1 MTHTTRTLKFSEFIV
16 AHIAANLTSFDRDT
30 DLLSE
35 DIFGEAIWAPLTK
48 SEKLSIG
55 GDFSYMVKHDLIPF
69 VFVGKTA
76 QNANI
81 YRLK

>member
-1 MTHTTRTLKFSEFIV
+1 MTNPTKKLDFAEFIL
-16 AHIAANLTSFDRDT
+16 AFIATDLPLLERDT
-30 DLLSE
+30 DFLLE
-35 DIFGEAIWAPLTK
+35 DIIGEAIWKPLPK

-55 GDFSYMVKHDLIPF
+55 GNFAYMAKRDLIPF

>member
-1 MTHTTRTLKFSEFIV
+1 MTHTTRKLDFAKFILAFIATDLPLLK
-16 AHIAANLTSFDRDT
+16 RDT
-30 DLLSE
+30 DLLLE
-35 DIFGEAIWAPLTK
+35 DIIGEAIWAPLPK

-55 GDFSYMVKHDLIPF
+55 GDFAYMAKHDLIPF
-69 VFVGKTA
+69 VFVGRTL

>member
-1 MTHTTRTLKFSEFIV
+1 MTNKTRTLNFKDFIL
-16 AHIAANLTSFDRDT
+16 AHIAANLILLERDT
-30 DLLSE
+30 DLHSV
-35 DIFGEAIWAPLTK
+35 DIFGEAIWEPLSK

-55 GDFSYMVKHDLIPF
+55 GDFAYMAKHDLIPF
-69 VFVGKTA
+69 VFVGKTP